1 MEENTVELIDYL
13 RVIWKRKILIIVVTL
28 VCIGVGAGV
37 TNSRLKAKQPVTYC
51 ATVVVK
57 IGKKVRLVPVGGGS
71 VSYIENPRELVRI
84 FPLEYD
90 FKIRENPGYHLNI
103 EQVEDLFIVKLTMK
117 GPDKEV
123 EKVLEELVKMLIDK
137 HRTKAKDSVIAYNNF
152 MKKMKTDAEMLKKEI
167 FVMDKSIEEMKERGG
182 EYLRSIETSNV
193 GRKGDIAGGDRS
205 AFLNIL
211 YLKTVDKEREL
222 RVSRSALRNIQRQLT
237 LQQITL
243 GNLEEYKTEMVGR
256 IQSTAIVESKEE
268 KRGYNTT
275 AVAGIAGLIMSLF
288 IAFFM
293 EYIEESKSKVNRKG
307 NGKVDLA

>member
-1 MEENTVELIDYL
+1 
-13 RVIWKRKILIIVVTL
+13 LIIVVTL
-28 VCIGVGAGV
+28 VCIGVGAGAGV

-193 GRKGDIAGGDRS
+193 GRKGDIAGGDR
-205 AFLNIL
+205 
-211 YLKTVDKEREL
+211 
-222 RVSRSALRNIQRQLT
+222 
-237 LQQITL
+237 
-243 GNLEEYKTEMVGR
+243 
-256 IQSTAIVESKEE
+256 
-268 KRGYNTT
+268 
-275 AVAGIAGLIMSLF
+275 
-288 IAFFM
+288 
-293 EYIEESKSKVNRKG
+293 
-307 NGKVDLA
+307 